1 MEKLKSLERLEEALA
16 RLPSVGKRSAERMA
30 YAMLNFSDED
40 LLEIS
45 DAIRDLKTNIRRCTP
60 LVIPLSMQSGIFK
73 LRTSFQL
80 RSSNRLTT
88 C

>member
-1 MEKLKSLERLEEALA
+1 MDKLKSLERLEEALA

-45 DAIRDLKTNIRRCTP
+45 NSIR
-60 LVIPLSMQSGIFK
+60 
-73 LRTSFQL
+73 
-80 RSSNRLTT
+80 
-88 C
+88 